1 MGSIVST
8 PQFGISLSEITGP
21 SYATNCLRVDEKWPN
36 LGSAATPH
44 SRLACQSPATGI
56 GRQQNLLAQLIGG
69 DLKSADAM
77 SAQLIQAFGSLGQ
90 VISAS
95 SAALSRVVNDPQLVS
110 RITAVKSV
118 AMEGLTEQLQRFQ
131 FDLEDTT
138 VQRWVIGLFNG
149 LRIERVHM
157 AMLDSRMRLL
167 GDEKIVD
174 GSFGNVSLCLRK
186 IVTRGLDTGATSLI
200 LMHNH
205 PSGDPRPS
213 DADIQET
220 RKIRFLLAN
229 LDMRLDDHLIVA
241 GHKIHSMM
249 RGGTCG

>member
-1 MGSIVST
+1 
-8 PQFGISLSEITGP
+8 
-21 SYATNCLRVDEKWPN
+21 
-36 LGSAATPH
+36 
-44 SRLACQSPATGI
+44 
-56 GRQQNLLAQLIGG
+56 LIGG

-118 AMEGLTEQLQRFQ
+118 AMEGLTEQLLRVQ
-131 FDLEDTT
+131 FDLENTI

-149 LRIERVHM
+149 LPTERVHL
-157 AMLDSRMRLL
+157 AMLDSKMRLL
-167 GDEKIVD
+167 CQEKIVE
-174 GSFGNVSLCLRK
+174 GSFSNVSLCLRR
-186 IVTRGLDTGATSLI
+186 VVSRGLDTGATSLI

-213 DADIQET
+213 DADIQGT
-220 RKIRFLLAN
+220 RKIRLLLEN

-241 GHKIHSMM
+241 GRKIHSMM